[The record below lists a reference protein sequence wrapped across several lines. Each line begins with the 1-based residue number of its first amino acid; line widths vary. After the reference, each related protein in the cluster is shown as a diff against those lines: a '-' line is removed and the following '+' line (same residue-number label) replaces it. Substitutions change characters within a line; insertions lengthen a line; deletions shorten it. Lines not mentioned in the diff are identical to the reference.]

1 MRGTISFEGW
11 KQLLRY
17 DSIACGKLE
26 AFEDLGEYVL
36 MLLYENGL
44 DPTVKSIVRDG
55 LNGRPQRPIQL

>member
-1 MRGTISFEGW
+1 MVGTLSFEGW

-26 AFEDLGEYVL
+26 AFEGLEEYVL

-55 LNGRPQRPIQL
+55 LNGHPARPV